1 MTDFP
6 VPPDVLNIDFGPV
19 HIGAVGPLA
28 VMVVAIIV
36 GAYFIRRG
44 LRHR

>member
-6 VPPDVLNIDFGPV
+6 SNVLNIDFGPV

-28 VMVVAIIV
+28 IIVVAIIV
-36 GAYFIRRG
+36 AAYFVG
-44 LRHR
+44 LRLR